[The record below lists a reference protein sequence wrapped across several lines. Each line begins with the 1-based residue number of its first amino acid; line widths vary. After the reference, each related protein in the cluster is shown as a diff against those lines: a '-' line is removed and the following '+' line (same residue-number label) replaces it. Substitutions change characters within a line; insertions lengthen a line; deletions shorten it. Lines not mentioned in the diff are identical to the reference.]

1 MKINLSKTL
10 FYLGILLI
18 TSGVLTVSSTLWNNG
33 GANQIVAQQQKEQA
47 QTLSPVIVTNAETT
61 IGNGVGEAS
70 EPFARMYVPSW
81 GKDYIRP
88 VYQGTSLT
96 MLDKGIGHY
105 PSTSLP
111 EQVGNFAV
119 AAHRTTVGANFYKID
134 ELVSGDKIYVE
145 TNDALYEY
153 TFINSVIVKPTEGRV
168 LEDNPYGLDLTNSLT
183 NGNKNLKILTMTSCN
198 PKYSDAE
205 RIIAFSVQTAKYKPN
220 EIPGS
225 IKQEINIVQ

>member
-1 MKINLSKTL
+1 MKRTAKKSLP
-10 FYLGILLI
+10 YLGSLLI
-18 TSGVLTVSSTLWNNG
+18 ISGLVIIGFTLWQNG
-33 GANQIVAQQQKEQA
+33 GANQIAAQQQKEQA
-47 QTLSPVIVTNAETT
+47 QILSPVIVTEAETT

-96 MLDKGIGHY
+96 VLDKGIGHY
-105 PSTSLP
+105 PNTSLP

-134 ELVSGDKIYVE
+134 ELVPGDKIYVE

-168 LEDNPYGLDLTNSLT
+168 LDDSPYGLDLTNSLT

-205 RIIAFSVQTAKYKPN
+205 RIVAFSVQTAKYKPN
-220 EIPGS
+220 EIPAS
-225 IKQEINIVQ
+225 IKQEITIIQ